1 MTADP
6 ATAGAMAATID
17 DAIAAD
23 PVRRLALEIA
33 EAYRTEA
40 DLSAILGLVRRLA
53 VLVDGGRES

>member
-6 ATAGAMAATID
+6 AAAGSLAATID
-17 DAIAAD
+17 DALEAD

-40 DLSAILGLVRRLA
+40 DLSAILGLVRRMA
-53 VLVDGGRES
+53 DLVDGGRES